1 MEVSE
6 SVRPP
11 RLPVRKPWWS
21 THLPADWLRTSESF
35 RPGEGVTGSNDD
47 ADVMRFVRG
56 GWMMRSRFLH
66 DGRRQGVE
74 LLLPGDHLPGRPAYR
89 SDLLSALSHS
99 EVVSVPSAVVQ
110 DARDRSPELDA
121 VLGAAEERRA
131 AILNERIV
139 TLGQRTALERTAHLF
154 CVLVHRVGEGEPA
167 GACELPMVQADL
179 ADLLG
184 LSVVHTNRTLQ
195 ALRQMSLIQVGRGWL
210 CVVDLD
216 ALAKLAGFSSAYLSS

>member
-1 MEVSE
+1 M
-6 SVRPP
+6 
-11 RLPVRKPWWS
+11 RKPWWS
-21 THLPADWLRTSESF
+21 VHLPADWLRFSKTF
-35 RPGEGVTGSNDD
+35 RPGEDVTGSDDD
-47 ADVMRFVRG
+47 AEVVRFVRG
-56 GWMMRSRFLH
+56 GWMVRSRLLN
-66 DGRRQGVE
+66 DGRRQVVE
-74 LLLPGDHLPGRPAYR
+74 LLLPGDHLPGRPTYR
-89 SDLLSALSHS
+89 SDQLSTLSLS

-110 DARDRSPELDA
+110 DARDRSPELDT

-131 AILNERIV
+131 AMLNERIV

-154 CVLVHRVGEGEPA
+154 CELVHRVGEGEPA

-195 ALRQMSLIQVGRGWL
+195 ALRQMALIQVGRGWL

-216 ALAKLAGFSSAYLSS
+216 ALAKLAGFSPAYLNS